1 MFLITLSPLVLLTRL
16 KEKSEVDELYQ
27 MIYGF
32 IQSSIQLKRLPRQ
45 GWIRVGISL
54 SDVES
59 VADHSYNTAML
70 SLLLGDLHNALYPTD
85 QLKIENVMRIAIIH
99 DLPECQY
106 QDFDKQLEILLGI
119 DQYTEFKNQVLTTA
133 SNELLSLIL
142 DETVKNTW
150 KNTFAE
156 LRNKD
161 SKEAKF
167 VAYIDKLEVLIQALS
182 YEALGYHSTLF
193 DDFWRTSKEYLQN
206 CTFDV
211 INDIIPVLESERSS
225 LN

>member
-1 MFLITLSPLVLLTRL
+1 MFLITLSQLVILTRL
-16 KEKSEVDELYQ
+16 KEKSTVDELYQ

-32 IQSSIQLKRLPRQ
+32 IQSAIQLKRLPRQ

-70 SLLLGDLHNALYPTD
+70 SLLLSDLHNALHPEDT
-85 QLKIENVMRIAIIH
+85 LKTENVMRIAIIH

-106 QDFDKQLEILLGI
+106 QDFDRQLEILLGQ
-119 DQYTEFKNQVLTTA
+119 DQYQEFKNQVLTTA

-142 DETVKNTW
+142 DETVKNAW
-150 KNTFAE
+150 KNTFTE
-156 LRNKD
+156 LKNRD

-167 VAYIDKLEVLIQALS
+167 VAYVDKLEVLIQALS
-182 YEALGYHSTLF
+182 YEALGYHSNLF
-193 DDFWRTSKEYLQN
+193 DSFWETSKNYLST
-206 CTFDV
+206 CPFEV
-211 INDIIPVLESERSS
+211 INDVIPVLESERAS
-225 LN
+225 LQ